1 MIQKEL
7 TGDLK
12 LKWDRIQQAMRK
24 INADGCLLTVDVNLY
39 YTTGRIYSGYFYLPA
54 EGAPWFFVKRP
65 NGLAGD
71 HVEYIRKPEQM
82 AELFAF
88 YGLEMPEKLLL
99 EADELTYNDYIRL
112 QKIFNPKETGNATAM
127 MRELRR
133 IKTPYEIEMFRI
145 SAERHTKTYAEIP
158 ECFRPGMT
166 DLEFQY
172 EIEKRMRKNGSIGLF
187 RAFGANMDIFMG
199 SILAGENAEVPSPF
213 DFALGGSG
221 IDASCPLGANGT
233 PLKEGTAIMVDMA
246 GNYTA
251 SCCTVTAD
259 EHLSVG
265 HLTELAYRAH
275 QTALLIESE
284 IENIARPG
292 TPCAELYEIAAKIT
306 ESQRLGAYFMGTKQ
320 QAKFVGHGIGIQ
332 INELPVLTPRSK
344 DMLEPNMV
352 FALEPKY
359 VIPGIGAVGIENS
372 FLVTETGLE
381 KITHFTEDI
390 IQLDK

>member
-7 TGDLK
+7 IGDLK
-12 LKWDRIQQAMRK
+12 LKWDHMQQAMQK
-24 INADGCLLTVDVNLY
+24 INAGGCLLTVDVNLY

-65 NGLAGD
+65 NGLTGD

-82 AELFAF
+82 AELFASH
-88 YGLEMPEKLLL
+88 GLEMPEKLLL

-145 SAERHTKTYAEIP
+145 SAARHAKTYAEIP

-213 DFALGGSG
+213 DFALGGGG

-251 SCCTVTAD
+251 YMTDMTRVF
-259 EHLSVG
+259 SVG
-265 HLTELAYRAH
+265 HLTGLAYRAH

-381 KITHFTEDI
+381 KITQFTEDI
-390 IQLDK
+390 IQL

>member
-145 SAERHTKTYAEIP
+145 SAERHAETYAEIP

-251 SCCTVTAD
+251 YMTDMTRVF
-259 EHLSVG
+259 SVG

>member
-7 TGDLK
+7 IGDLK
-12 LKWDRIQQAMRK
+12 LKWDHMQQAMQK
-24 INADGCLLTVDVNLY
+24 INAGGCLLTVDVNLY

-65 NGLAGD
+65 NGLTGD

-82 AELFAF
+82 AELFASH
-88 YGLEMPEKLLL
+88 GLEMPKKLLL

-145 SAERHTKTYAEIP
+145 SAERHAKTYAEIP

-213 DFALGGSG
+213 DFALGGGG

-233 PLKEGTAIMVDMA
+233 TLKEGTAVMVDMA

-251 SCCTVTAD
+251 YMTDMTRVF
-259 EHLSVG
+259 SVG
-265 HLTELAYRAH
+265 RLPELAYRAH

-306 ESQRLGAYFMGTKQ
+306 EKQGLGAYFMGTKQ

-344 DMLEPNMV
+344 ERLEPNMV

-359 VIPGIGAVGIENS
+359 VIPGVGAVGIENS

-381 KITHFTEDI
+381 KITQFTEDI
-390 IQLDK
+390 IQL

>member
-145 SAERHTKTYAEIP
+145 SAERHAKTYAEIP

-199 SILAGENAEVPSPF
+199 SILAGENAEVSSPF

-251 SCCTVTAD
+251 YMTDMTRVF
-259 EHLSVG
+259 SVG
-265 HLTELAYRAH
+265 RLTEEAYRAH
-275 QTALLIESE
+275 QVALTIQQEV
-284 IENIARPG
+284 ENATRPG
-292 TPCAELYEIAAKIT
+292 TACSDLYNIAANIAKK
-306 ESQRLGAYFMGTKQ
+306 EGLSANFMGTEQ

-344 DMLEPNMV
+344 EELLPNMV
-352 FALEPKY
+352 FALEPKF
-359 VIPGIGAVGIENS
+359 VIPGVGAVGIENS
-372 FLVTETGLE
+372 FLVTETGVE
-381 KITHFTEDI
+381 KLTRFNEEI
-390 IQLDK
+390 IPLGN

>member
-145 SAERHTKTYAEIP
+145 SAERHAKTYAEIP

-233 PLKEGTAIMVDMA
+233 PLTAIMVDMA

-251 SCCTVTAD
+251 YMTDMTRVF
-259 EHLSVG
+259 SVG

>member
-7 TGDLK
+7 IGDLK
-12 LKWDRIQQAMRK
+12 LKWDRMQQAMQK

-39 YTTGRIYSGYFYLPA
+39 YTTGRIFSGYFYLPA

-65 NGLAGD
+65 NGLTGD

-82 AELFAF
+82 AELFASH
-88 YGLEMPEKLLL
+88 GLEMPEKLLL

-112 QKIFNPKETGNATAM
+112 QTIFNPKETGNATAM
-127 MRELRR
+127 MRELRQ
-133 IKTPYEIEMFRI
+133 IKTPYEIGMFRL
-145 SAERHTKTYAEIP
+145 SAEHHARTYAEIP

-172 EIEKRMRKNGSIGLF
+172 EIEKRMRKNGSIGIF

-199 SILAGENAEVPSPF
+199 SILAGENAETPSPF
-213 DFALGGSG
+213 DFALGGGG
-221 IDASCPLGANGT
+221 IDTSCPLGANGT
-233 PLKEGTAIMVDMA
+233 VLKEGTAIMVDMA

-251 SCCTVTAD
+251 YMTDMTRVF
-259 EHLSVG
+259 SVG
-265 HLTELAYRAH
+265 RLTELAYRAH

-292 TPCAELYEIAAKIT
+292 TPCAELYNIAARIT
-306 ESQRLGAYFMGTKQ
+306 ENQGLGAYFMGTKQ

-344 DMLEPNMV
+344 EVLEPNMV

-359 VIPGIGAVGIENS
+359 VIPGVGAVGIENS

-381 KITHFTEDI
+381 KITQFAEEI
-390 IQLDK
+390 IQL